1 MAIRR
6 EDVVWIAE
14 LARLEIPEDAID
26 RTAAELTRVLD
37 FVATLDR
44 LDLSADAPGDLTPIG
59 APLRDDVPDGE
70 RLDPARAT
78 AMAPAAED
86 GYFLV
91 PPIVEHLEP

>member
-6 EDVVWIAE
+6 EDVAWIAE
-14 LARLEIPEDAID
+14 LARLEIPDDAVE

-44 LDLSADAPGDLTPIG
+44 LDLTHDEPGDLAPT
-59 APLRDDVPDGE
+59 AVPLRDDVPDGE
-70 RLDPARAT
+70 RLDTTRAT
-78 AMAPAAED
+78 AMAPVAED
-86 GYFLV
+86 GYFVV